1 MPDGTATVRRFF
13 RAWEA
18 GDLDTM
24 LSVVDADVVAQPVR
38 EPLFERRSYH
48 GREGVAA
55 AFNEI
60 AGRWDRF
67 EPRVEDTG
75 QAGDQVIAFLH
86 LVLETHG
93 QSADARLAVVC
104 NVRDGL
110 ITSLVGHDA
119 GALREHL
126 GD

>member
-24 LSVVDADVVAQPVR
+24 LSVVDADVVAQPVL
-38 EPLFERRSYH
+38 EPLFEQRSYH

-60 AGRWDRF
+60 AARWDRF

-86 LVLETHG
+86 LVLETGG
-93 QSADARLAVVC
+93 QAADARLAVVC

-119 GALREHL
+119 GTLREHL
-126 GD
+126 GE